1 MKKETNQSKEE
12 EELNRSNQDIVREQ
26 TSESGDSPSATYPA
40 GNEGLILE
48 IGDNNG
54 EKQMKERKGGV
65 GEGKQLRDKSASL
78 GDISTTVVRCSLS
91 SVPFSSIVPDSN
103 RIDRR
108 KYGRM
113 ATYFNHL
120 MDRLIRSGDDW
131 MIVSSA
137 FEKKIYDNYHEVVQ
151 LLYDKEII
159 EAKNSRRFRFSDQ
172 ESYCRSYRLDEQ
184 YRIKPPEL
192 KLEEV
197 TTASLVQLLNK
208 GKPKPDVPVR
218 LNRLKYLK
226 KLMVDLTFDESACEG
241 DLKQLFGDDQS
252 LLKVYNRLVA
262 ENRGEEETK
271 KFLEEVFGVYVSMG
285 ELLSLFHFL
294 REFNQ
299 RSFRISQSRTC
310 QRLTSIYVQLASRW
324 RKYLRWQ
331 GQRMIVCDISC
342 CHAPMWIST
351 FATGKEKEMLT
362 KAYEAGKFYDLFV
375 TDFVSRSFLKKQFQ
389 TWMNG
394 DRYDL
399 QRKAINGRFKTTRTL
414 KTFGSHPLD
423 KVVAKVAPDFA
434 RAVRSAGVF
443 GRKGR
448 REFACLNMKIEAAI
462 MVDQMLDW
470 ASDTNTVYFPIH
482 DGWMT
487 VPGHG
492 ERVAAQVKKLWHH
505 EFNMTPH
512 ITKEGSP

>member
-1 MKKETNQSKEE
+1 MKKETNQNEE
-12 EELNRSNQDIVREQ
+12 EGELNRYDQASDRVQ
-26 TSESGDSPSATYPA
+26 TTEPFASSSATYSA

-54 EKQMKERKGGV
+54 EKEMKERKGGC
-65 GEGKQLRDKSASL
+65 GEDKHLRVKSASL
-78 GDISTTVVRCSLS
+78 GDISTSVVRCSLS
-91 SVPFSSIVPDSN
+91 SLPFSSIVTDSN
-103 RIDRR
+103 SIDRR
-108 KYGRM
+108 KYRRM

-131 MIVSSA
+131 MIVNSA

-159 EAKNSRRFRFSDQ
+159 EAKNSRKFRFSDQ
-172 ESYCRSYRLDEQ
+172 ESYCRSYRLNEK
-184 YRIKPPEL
+184 YRSKPPEL

-197 TTASLVQLLNK
+197 ETASLVQLLEK
-208 GKPKPDVPVR
+208 QKSKPDAPVR
-218 LNRLKYLK
+218 YNRLRYLK
-226 KLMVDLTFDESACEG
+226 KLMLDLTFDESACEVE
-241 DLKQLFGDDQS
+241 LKKRVGDDQT
-252 LLKVYNRLVA
+252 LLDAYNKLVA
-262 ENRGEEETK
+262 EDQSEAEAK
-271 KFLEEVFGVYVSMG
+271 KYLEEVFGVYVSMG

-351 FATGKEKEMLT
+351 FATGKEKEILT

-375 TDFVSRSFLKKQFQ
+375 TDFVSRSFIKKQFQ
-389 TWMNG
+389 SWMNG
-394 DRYDL
+394 DRYDV
-399 QRKAINGRFKTTRTL
+399 QRKAVNGRFKTTRTL

-423 KVVAKVAPDFA
+423 KVVATVAPDFA
-434 RAVRSAGVF
+434 QSVRSAAVYGKKE
-443 GRKGR
+443 RSK
-448 REFACLNMKIEAAI
+448 FACLNMKIEAAI